1 MVEDQS
7 GPEAHR
13 RQPLT
18 RPHWALLQAF
28 PYVNLSDLS
37 VYNIAINHSNG
48 MEARKVSDF
57 LRSTLL
63 AKDRVEI

>member
-7 GPEAHR
+7 GPKAHR
-13 RQPLT
+13 WQPLT
-18 RPHWALLQAF
+18 RSHWALLQAF
-28 PYVNLSDLS
+28 LHVNLSDLS

-48 MEARKVSDF
+48 MEAGKVSDF

-63 AKDRVEI
+63 AKDRVKI

>member
-1 MVEDQS
+1 MKTKVD
-7 GPEAHR
+7 
-13 RQPLT
+13 L
-18 RPHWALLQAF
+18 RPIDGNHLPRLHWALLQAF

-48 MEARKVSDF
+48 MEAGKVSDF

-63 AKDRVEI
+63 VKDRVEI